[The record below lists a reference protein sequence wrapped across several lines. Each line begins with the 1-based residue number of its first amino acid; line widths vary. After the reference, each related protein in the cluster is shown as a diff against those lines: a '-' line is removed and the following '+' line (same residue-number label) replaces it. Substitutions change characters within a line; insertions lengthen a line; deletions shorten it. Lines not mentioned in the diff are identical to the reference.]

1 MQKSD
6 CEFLDDETLH
16 DFSPTQESTRD
27 KEEKD
32 KKKNMVLLSR
42 VFNREDLIS
51 TAP

>member
-32 KKKNMVLLSR
+32 KKKNLALLSR
-42 VFNREDLIS
+42 ESLTGR
-51 TAP
+51 T